1 MFTETAGVRS
11 PKTSHTL
18 SPVPF
23 VIHDAAWHGDYTLA
37 PPAGAGRSGS
47 LTSADQRQRVK
58 SAFTAARQ
66 AVQDQLVRE
75 LNSPA
80 SNGTAITEPAEAA
93 HATNGNGATNGHANG
108 TNGNGSNGNGHRN
121 GSNGTSGHGASEKQ
135 IGYARQLAKS
145 IQGLG
150 IRRLETL
157 ASKMFGKP
165 LAAFTSLDAS
175 GLIDTLKSIKV
186 GEIDLDAVLEGT
198 GP

>member
-1 MFTETAGVRS
+1 MPMTVTTGLSKKVGTANYGSVGA
-11 PKTSHTL
+11 TCNITFEADHNL
-18 SPVPF
+18 LE
-23 VIHDAAWHGDYTLA
+23 HDLEGF
-37 PPAGAGRSGS
+37 
-47 LTSADQRQRVK
+47 QQRVK
-58 SAFTAARQ
+58 HAFIAARQ
-66 AVQDQLVRE
+66 AVHDQLARE
-75 LNSPA
+75 LNSPT
-80 SNGTAITEPAEAA
+80 SNGTAITEPAEPA

-175 GLIDTLKSIKV
+175 GLIDTLKSIKA
-186 GEIDLDAVLEGT
+186 GEIDLDTVLEGT
-198 GP
+198 GT